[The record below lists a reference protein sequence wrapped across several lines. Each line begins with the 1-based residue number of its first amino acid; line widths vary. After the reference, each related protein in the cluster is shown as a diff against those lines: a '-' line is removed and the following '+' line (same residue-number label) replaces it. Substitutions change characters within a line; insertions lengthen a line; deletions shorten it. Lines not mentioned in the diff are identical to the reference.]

1 MTRYK
6 KVRWIEIACTGVASI
21 LIVYACCFKF
31 DYNIPFED
39 NTLAIILMGI
49 STLLTIVVSLDLVE
63 FMYPEHHTVDIETA
77 AFRPEKFWAEASDE
91 EKLRMIHEAIERGVI
106 VQEQAKIL
114 EQNPNGYVPI
124 YMQYQPEFGILKM
137 HSIAMAKGVP
147 IMDLEKPL
155 VFLPKIDAPMY
166 LSGSLK
172 NSDLSIEK
180 PLNNA

>member
-6 KVRWIEIACTGVASI
+6 KVRWTETACIGVASI

-49 STLLTIVVSLDLVE
+49 SMLLTMVVSLNLVE

-77 AFRPEKFWAEASDE
+77 ALRPEKFWTEASDE
-91 EKLRMIHEAIERGVI
+91 EKLQMIRESIKSGLVAQG
-106 VQEQAKIL
+106 KIL

-124 YMQYQPEFGILKM
+124 YMPYQPEFNTLKM
-137 HSIAMAKGVP
+137 HSIALTKGIP
-147 IMDLEKPL
+147 IMDFEKPL

-166 LSGSLK
+166 LSGTLK